1 MIIIYKDILTNKYC
15 IMTLECK
22 LGWDYCRLHESTET
36 YNKAFKC
43 FVKPC

>member
-22 LGWDYCRLHESTET
+22 LGWDYRLHESTGT